1 MEIGPTLDFFVFPA
15 NIESRGFAGKS
26 FRGQICG
33 HCLRPSP
40 PSSSSYQGRAPLHN
54 VLFVQYDAP
63 VSKIL
68 GVFFWNLD
76 SVLL

>member
-1 MEIGPTLDFFVFPA
+1 MGQKYSVEELVSFLIGYRMSDLTFSSQFDFLA
-15 NIESRGFAGKS
+15 S
-26 FRGQICG
+26 G
-33 HCLRPSP
+33 HR
-40 PSSSSYQGRAPLHN
+40 LHN
-54 VLFVQYDAP
+54 MYIVQYDSP

>member
-1 MEIGPTLDFFVFPA
+1 MNGDA
-15 NIESRGFAGKS
+15 
-26 FRGQICG
+26 
-33 HCLRPSP
+33 
-40 PSSSSYQGRAPLHN
+40 LHN
-54 VLFVQYDAP
+54 VYIVQYDSP